1 MSRFRFWP
9 FQERRA
15 SPRWRVAMN
24 VIYGVGDDM
33 TATTS
38 VDISEYSISVFAR
51 KPNPVGSIVE
61 LHLATNQNEH
71 WIKVK
76 GKVIR
81 AEAGLMAIEFLNFH
95 KKDVAELGAY
105 LRDLQARGRSELI
118 AV

>member
-1 MSRFRFWP
+1 
-9 FQERRA
+9 
-15 SPRWRVAMN
+15 MN
-24 VIYGVGDDM
+24 VIYGIGDEM

-51 KPNPVGSIVE
+51 KPSPAGSILE

-81 AEAGLMAIEFLNFH
+81 AEAGVMAIEFLNFQ
-95 KKDVAELGAY
+95 KRDLAELGAY

>member
-1 MSRFRFWP
+1 MSRFSFWP
-9 FQERRA
+9 FHERRS

-38 VDISEYSISVFAR
+38 VDVSEYAISVFAR
-51 KPNPVGSIVE
+51 KPSPVGSVLE

-76 GKVIR
+76 GKVLR
-81 AEAGLMAIEFLNFH
+81 AEAGVMAIEFLNFH
-95 KKDVAELGAY
+95 KKDLEELGAY

>member
-1 MSRFRFWP
+1 MSRFSFWP
-9 FQERRA
+9 FHERRS

-38 VDISEYSISVFAR
+38 VDVSEYSISVFAR
-51 KPNPVGSIVE
+51 KPSPVGSVLE

-81 AEAGLMAIEFLNFH
+81 AEAGLMAIEFLNFQ
-95 KKDVAELGAY
+95 KKDLAELGAY

>member
-1 MSRFRFWP
+1 MS
-9 FQERRA
+9 
-15 SPRWRVAMN
+15 
-24 VIYGVGDDM
+24 VIYGTGDDM

-38 VDISEYSISVFAR
+38 VDISEFSISIFAR
-51 KPNPVGSIVE
+51 DPHPVGSTIE

-76 GKVIR
+76 GKVLR
-81 AEAGLMAIEFLNFH
+81 TEAGVMAIEFVNFP
-95 KKDVAELGAY
+95 KKDMAELGAY

>member
-1 MSRFRFWP
+1 
-9 FQERRA
+9 
-15 SPRWRVAMN
+15 MN

-38 VDISEYSISVFAR
+38 VDISEYSISVFSR
-51 KPNPVGSIVE
+51 KPSPVGSIIE
-61 LHLATNQNEH
+61 LHLAINQNEH

-76 GKVIR
+76 GKVLR
-81 AEAGLMAIEFLNFH
+81 AEAGVMAIEFLNFH